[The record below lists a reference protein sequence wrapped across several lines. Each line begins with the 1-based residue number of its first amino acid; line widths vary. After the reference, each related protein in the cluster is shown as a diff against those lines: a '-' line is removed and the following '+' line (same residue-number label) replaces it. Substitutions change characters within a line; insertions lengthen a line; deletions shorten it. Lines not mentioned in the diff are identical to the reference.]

1 MLITQRIA
9 IIILPVV
16 SLLSTIAN
24 ANVARPAL
32 EIAQFSGDSGAV
44 LTGDMTTGFD
54 FNINATTFTIVTSD
68 PANPIDIPDQS
79 FSLHGFLANP
89 SVTNPVFIG
98 TFNVNGG
105 LLTGTFNDLTVNF
118 LSNNDIMFD
127 ANLTYTSG
135 SLKGNLTG
143 GRIEGGQ
150 NAAGT
155 QLAAKLGPV
164 TVVPVP
170 AAIWLFGSGLLGL
183 AGIARRRKT

>member
-1 MLITQRIA
+1 MKITQRLVT
-9 IIILPVV
+9 IILPII
-16 SLLSTIAN
+16 LLLPTIAN

-44 LTGDMTTGFD
+44 LTGDMTAGFN

-68 PANPIDIPDQS
+68 PANPIDIADQS
-79 FSLHGFLANP
+79 FSLHGFLADP
-89 SVTNPVFIG
+89 SVTNPVFTG
-98 TFNVNGG
+98 SFNVSGG
-105 LLTGTFNDLTVNF
+105 LLAGTFQDLTVGF

-183 AGIARRRKT
+183 AGIARRKA